1 MSPTRLPTEELLAL
15 LRAYDVPAGDI
26 ERATADGTLALLAI
40 ERLALT
46 QDLRYDLAAAS
57 VGTDLPEE
65 ELRHIW
71 RSLGFPD
78 PQPGEQVFSDVDL
91 ENMAAVAELMHS
103 GVVSPEVTYG
113 MTRVI
118 GSSMARIASALV
130 DRSEEHTSEL
140 QSLMRIS
147 YAVFCLK
154 KKNN

>member
-71 RSLGFPD
+71 RSLGIPT
-78 PQPGEQVFSDVDL
+78 PQPGAQVLLDLHLENLAPVVDL
-91 ENMAAVAELMHS
+91 E
-103 GVVSPEVTYG
+103 
-113 MTRVI
+113 RK
-118 GSSMARIASALV
+118 RIVQGKNALV
-130 DRSEEHTSEL
+130 S
-140 QSLMRIS
+140 
-147 YAVFCLK
+147 
-154 KKNN
+154 

>member
-91 ENMAAVAELMHS
+91 ADRKS
-103 GVVSPEVTYG
+103 
-113 MTRVI
+113 TRLN
-118 GSSMARIASALV
+118 SS
-130 DRSEEHTSEL
+130 H
-140 QSLMRIS
+140 
-147 YAVFCLK
+147 
-154 KKNN
+154 